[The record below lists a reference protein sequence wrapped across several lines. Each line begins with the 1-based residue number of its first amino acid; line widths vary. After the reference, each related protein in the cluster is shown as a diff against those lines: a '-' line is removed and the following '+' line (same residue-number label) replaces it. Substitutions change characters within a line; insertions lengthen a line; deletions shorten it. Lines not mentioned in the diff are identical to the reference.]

1 MGTKEIDLIFK
12 PKSIA
17 IVGATNNPKK
27 YGYQFV
33 NFVKGQ
39 GYTGKIYPI
48 NPKGGEVLGL
58 KIYPSL
64 DSIDDEVDLA
74 VILTAADTVPQ
85 AIQQCGKKGV
95 KGVIIISAGFSESGR
110 DGKELEEE
118 IVAIARFHG
127 IRIVG
132 PNCLGVV
139 NLEIG
144 LNATACAVVP
154 KQKGSMG
161 FISQSGSS
169 LELLFSLSEERGI
182 YFNKVVSSGN
192 EADLNL
198 IDYFEY
204 FSQDPNINVIMM
216 YIEGIG
222 KKGGQA
228 FIELAKA
235 TTPHKPVVAL
245 KVGRTAVGERA
256 ISTHTGALVGRAEL
270 YSAVFKQC
278 GIIEAKTYEELFDY
292 GLAFSAGRIPVG
304 DRVAIMGPGG
314 PGISTADILA
324 EEGVLIPEFSEQTKV
339 NFRQIVPSFMAGLRN
354 PLDIT
359 PSFPM
364 DERETLYRMLLE
376 DENTDGAII
385 LTSALFYMKKFS
397 EIIPRVYTQS
407 RKPLLVG
414 SIMSM
419 TVPEIHETAKTLGK
433 VGIPFY
439 PSPERAAK
447 AYSVLM
453 RYGKYV
459 RNLEERKDGGR
470 NERQRDFS

>member
-1 MGTKEIDLIFK
+1 MEMQELERIFC
-12 PKSIA
+12 PRSVA
-17 IVGATNNPKK
+17 IVGATSNPKK
-27 YGYQFV
+27 YGFQFV
-33 NFVKGQ
+33 NYVKGH
-39 GYTGKIYPI
+39 GYNGKIYPI

-58 KIYPSL
+58 KIYPDF
-64 DSIDDEVDLA
+64 DSVDDEVDLA
-74 VILTAADTVPQ
+74 VILTGADTVPK
-85 AIQQCGKKGV
+85 AVQQCAAKGV
-95 KGVIIISAGFSESGR
+95 KGVVIISAGFSESGEEGR
-110 DGKELEEE
+110 RLEGEVVE
-118 IVAIARFHG
+118 IARSGG

-154 KQKGSMG
+154 KQKGSLG

-198 IDYFEY
+198 VDYLEY

-222 KKGGQA
+222 EENGRK
-228 FIELAKA
+228 FIELARK

-245 KVGRTAVGERA
+245 KVGRTSIGERA
-256 ISTHTGALVGRAEL
+256 ISTHTGALVGKAEL
-270 YSAVFKQC
+270 YSAAFKQC

-292 GLAFSAGRIPVG
+292 GLVFSNGRIPMG

-314 PGISTADILA
+314 PGISTADTLA
-324 EEGVLIPEFSEQTKV
+324 EEGGVIPEFSQQTKEK
-339 NFRQIVPSFMAGLRN
+339 FKQIVPSFMAGLKN

-364 DERETLYRMLLE
+364 DERERLYMTLLG

-397 EIIPRVYTQS
+397 EIIPRIYAKS
-407 RKPLLVG
+407 SKPLLVG

-419 TVPEIHETAKTLGK
+419 TLPEIHETAKTLGR

-447 AYSVLM
+447 AYLVLVKYAKYL
-453 RYGKYV
+453 RNVKEREYGRV
-459 RNLEERKDGGR
+459 
-470 NERQRDFS
+470 Q